1 MINDECHVQ
10 RTGIQGDKDGNI
22 ITNGRTQLD
31 VDFYLSKIGGG
42 KLPTLMNC
50 MGGIKVMDDW
60 DSRINDE
67 LNMERELY
75 KHLHECHVKKEGR
88 K

>member
-1 MINDECHVQ
+1 MGILSLMVVLSWMLIFISQKLVGVNYQLLIN
-10 RTGIQGDKDGNI
+10 
-22 ITNGRTQLD
+22 
-31 VDFYLSKIGGG
+31 Y
-42 KLPTLMNC
+42 